1 MGQLEDL
8 GKELSEGFKVDWTG
22 MSYQE
27 KQVGSTVY
35 IVFVLALIFGFLTLA
50 AQYESWSAPIIIM
63 MAVPLG
69 VSGAILAV
77 ALRGLDINI
86 YTQIGLILMVGLS
99 AKNAILITEFARDN
113 HLKEGMGIVESAMA
127 AGTLRLRPIMMTSFA
142 FILGVVPL
150 AIATGAGA
158 NSRQAIGTAVCGGM
172 LEETLIGILV
182 TPVLFIILTRM
193 AESCMKVFRRF
204 LG

>member
-1 MGQLEDL
+1 
-8 GKELSEGFKVDWTG
+8 

-27 KQVGSTVY
+27 RQVGATVY
-35 IVFVLALIFGFLTLA
+35 VVFVLAMMFGFLTLA
-50 AQYESWSAPIIIM
+50 AQYESWSAPLIIM

-77 ALRGLDINI
+77 ALRGLDVNI

-113 HLKEGMGIVESAMA
+113 HLKAGMKIVESAKA
-127 AGTLRLRPIMMTSFA
+127 AGNQRLRPIMMTSFA

-150 AIATGAGA
+150 AVASGAGA

-182 TPVLFIILTRM
+182 TPVLFVLLTSA
-193 AESCMKVFRRF
+193 AEWCMRCFRNMI
-204 LG
+204 GTHGAE